1 MKTVIFDVDGTLADI
16 SHRRHFVTNNE
27 KNWAQFNAQMGEDVI
42 NSAVVELYHTLW
54 DSQKYDI
61 IIVTGRSEAFR
72 KVTEQWLVWNRIPF
86 NRLIMREA
94 KDNRQDAM
102 VKQDILDALK
112 AEGKEIVFAIDD
124 RQQVVDMWRR
134 NGISC
139 LQCDEGQF

>member
-16 SHRRHFVTNNE
+16 SHRRHFVTNNK

-42 NSAVVELYHTLW
+42 NPAVVELYCTLW

-61 IIVTGRSEAFR
+61 IIVTGRSEEFR
-72 KVTEQWLVWNRIPF
+72 EVTEQWLAWKNIPF
-86 NRLIMREA
+86 NRLIMRKA
-94 KDNRQDAM
+94 RDNRQDSLI
-102 VKQDILDALK
+102 KQDILDALK
-112 AEGKEIVFAIDD
+112 AEGKDIVFAVDD

-134 NGISC
+134 NGVTC

>member
-1 MKTVIFDVDGTLADI
+1 MKTVIFDVDGTLSDTT
-16 SHRRHFVTNNE
+16 HRRNFVE
-27 KNWAQFNAQMGEDVI
+27 KGERNWAEFNARMGEDVI
-42 NSAVVELYHTLW
+42 NTAVVELYRTLW

-72 KVTEQWLVWNRIPF
+72 KVTEQWLVWNHIPF
-86 NRLIMREA
+86 NRLLMREA
-94 KDNRQDAM
+94 KDNRQDSI

-112 AEGKEIVFAIDD
+112 AEGKDILFAVDD

-134 NGISC
+134 NGITC